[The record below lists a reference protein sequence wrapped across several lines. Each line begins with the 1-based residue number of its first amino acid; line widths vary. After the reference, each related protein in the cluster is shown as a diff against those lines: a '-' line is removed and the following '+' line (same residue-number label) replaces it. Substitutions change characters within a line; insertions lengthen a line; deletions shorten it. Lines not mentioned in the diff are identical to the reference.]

1 MKRLIYIAILLFF
14 AGNVSAQDVPKITLP
29 SSPAFSILDYEPSAV
44 MRPTNVR
51 ALGSDILNSFDKNG
65 KLLMNLGL
73 EVTPYWMKS
82 HPDLK
87 RETYLNPDLGQTILQ
102 SLSISAATVK
112 DSASGN
118 NKLSGGLRFKLFNGV
133 PLQKEIDVASKKMK
147 TNTTI
152 VSIIKGFNSMIPT
165 GAFSTKKSFID
176 AVLAALKKQNID
188 QSRIDALET
197 KANEL
202 SVNYTDDSKGVGML
216 ADALANAEVTGYADL
231 QSEISKLLY
240 QRKGFIVELAAAT
253 GYNAYGKSALDK
265 TGLWANI
272 SYAVSA
278 DDYFTL
284 TSRYMFK
291 NTDTTLNNIDIGLGY
306 MKKTEDFNISI
317 EAMMRH
323 QSAEIPDFN
332 MNNQPITRIEKNFTW
347 RLAAQGSF
355 KLSEKINLNLSL
367 GKDFDSPVISKS
379 GFFSILGLNY
389 SIFSKELSKLN

>member
-1 MKRLIYIAILLFF
+1 
-14 AGNVSAQDVPKITLP
+14 
-29 SSPAFSILDYEPSAV
+29 
-44 MRPTNVR
+44 
-51 ALGSDILNSFDKNG
+51 
-65 KLLMNLGL
+65 
-73 EVTPYWMKS
+73 
-82 HPDLK
+82 
-87 RETYLNPDLGQTILQ
+87 LQ
-102 SLSISAATVK
+102 EK
-112 DSASGN
+112 
-118 NKLSGGLRFKLFNGV
+118 
-133 PLQKEIDVASKKMK
+133 
-147 TNTTI
+147 
-152 VSIIKGFNSMIPT
+152 
-165 GAFSTKKSFID
+165 
-176 AVLAALKKQNID
+176 
-188 QSRIDALET
+188 
-197 KANEL
+197 
-202 SVNYTDDSKGVGML
+202 
-216 ADALANAEVTGYADL
+216 
-231 QSEISKLLY
+231 ISKLLY

-253 GYNAYGKSALDK
+253 GYNAYGKSSLDK

-291 NTDTTLNNIDIGLGY
+291 NTDTTFNNIDVGLGY
-306 MKKTEDFNISI
+306 MKKTEDFNISM